1 MRFSALFFAAVSAS
15 LTRCL
20 SNLKLA
26 PHSQEIFGPVLTI
39 VKADTLDDA
48 IALIN
53 RNRYGNG
60 SSVFTNS
67 GATARRFEKEIQ
79 AGQVGINVG
88 RYLLFALES
97 GRILTNFGV
106 VAGPHP

>member
-1 MRFSALFFAAVSAS
+1 MRLS
-15 LTRCL
+15 LTRRL
-20 SNLKLA
+20 LA
-26 PHSQEIFGPVLTI
+26 AATAHSQEIFGPVLTI

-79 AGQVGINVG
+79 AGQVGINV
-88 RYLLFALES
+88 RPPPPRLFS
-97 GRILTNFGV
+97 GPCERC
-106 VAGPHP
+106 